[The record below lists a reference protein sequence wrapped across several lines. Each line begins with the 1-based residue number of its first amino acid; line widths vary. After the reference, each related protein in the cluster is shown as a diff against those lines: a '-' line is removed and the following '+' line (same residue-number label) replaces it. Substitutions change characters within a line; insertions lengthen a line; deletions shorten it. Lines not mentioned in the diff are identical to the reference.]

1 MLREQIIREMQVSPR
16 IDPKEEIRKSVDLL
30 KAYLKKNSFLKTL
43 VLGISG
49 GQDSTLAGKISQI
62 AISELR
68 EETKDSTYQFIAV
81 SLPYGEQLDE
91 ADRQDALAFI
101 EPDKTVTINIKKAVD
116 ASAETLA
123 SAGVTLSDFA
133 KGNEKARERMKAQY
147 SIAAMY
153 HGVVVGTDHSAEA
166 VTGFYTKYGDGGT
179 DINPLFRLNKRQGKS
194 LLKELG
200 CPEHLYSKKP
210 TADLE
215 DDKPAL
221 PDEVALGVTYDEI
234 DDYLEGRPVSDAAAR
249 KIEAWYVKS
258 RHKRHMAITLF
269 DDFWK

>member
-49 GQDSTLAGKISQI
+49 GRDPTLAGKISQI

-116 ASAETLA
+116 ASAE
-123 SAGVTLSDFA
+123 
-133 KGNEKARERMKAQY
+133 
-147 SIAAMY
+147 
-153 HGVVVGTDHSAEA
+153 
-166 VTGFYTKYGDGGT
+166 
-179 DINPLFRLNKRQGKS
+179 
-194 LLKELG
+194 
-200 CPEHLYSKKP
+200 
-210 TADLE
+210 
-215 DDKPAL
+215 
-221 PDEVALGVTYDEI
+221 
-234 DDYLEGRPVSDAAAR
+234 
-249 KIEAWYVKS
+249 
-258 RHKRHMAITLF
+258 
-269 DDFWK
+269 